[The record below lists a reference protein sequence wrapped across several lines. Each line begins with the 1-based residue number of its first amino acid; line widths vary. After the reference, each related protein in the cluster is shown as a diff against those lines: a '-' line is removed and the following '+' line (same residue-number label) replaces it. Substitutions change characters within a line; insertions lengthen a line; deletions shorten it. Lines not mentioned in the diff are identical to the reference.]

1 MSGKPLKPTRL
12 GVALRAASL
21 LAVAGRRLSR
31 S

>member
-1 MSGKPLKPTRL
+1 MLRKPLKPPRL
-12 GVALRAASL
+12 GIALQAASL